1 MYLKGKNAPV
11 SCQFLSQDVLKF
23 YHQTQNNNYHMVT
36 AARQDFH
43 CSHNLWKDFVTCLQ
57 GNDEPLLKML
67 HVQRGK
73 GIESV
78 NN

>member
-1 MYLKGKNAPV
+1 
-11 SCQFLSQDVLKF
+11 
-23 YHQTQNNNYHMVT
+23 MVT

-73 GIESV
+73 GMGIESV